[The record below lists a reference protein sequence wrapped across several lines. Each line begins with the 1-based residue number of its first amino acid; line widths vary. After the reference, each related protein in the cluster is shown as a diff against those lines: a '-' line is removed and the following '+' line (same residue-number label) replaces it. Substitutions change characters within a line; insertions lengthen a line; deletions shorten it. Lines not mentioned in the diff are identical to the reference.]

1 MSKKPRDSCQLL
13 CSHITKIYR
22 ILCLVVL
29 VIFAF
34 YYHGSIA
41 KVTVLGQN
49 PDTLYMGLLKEKGRA
64 VL

>member
-1 MSKKPRDSCQLL
+1 
-13 CSHITKIYR
+13 
-22 ILCLVVL
+22 LVVL